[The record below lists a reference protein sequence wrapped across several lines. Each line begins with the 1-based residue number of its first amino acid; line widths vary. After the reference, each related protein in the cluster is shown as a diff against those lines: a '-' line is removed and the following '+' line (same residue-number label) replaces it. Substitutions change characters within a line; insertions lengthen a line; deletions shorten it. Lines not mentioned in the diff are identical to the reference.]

1 MFGVGGEFVEF
12 GSCLS
17 RVWGRVCLE
26 FVEFEVEFVSSFSKN
41 NKNTNI
47 FFSFV
52 LFKKPFL
59 LLHPDHDQS
68 LLRKIRSYWPDI
80 VFLT

>member
-1 MFGVGGEFVEF
+1 MSSLGRVCLEFGVEFV
-12 GSCLS
+12 SSLS
-17 RVWGRVCLE
+17 RVCLE
-26 FVEFEVEFVSSFSKN
+26 FVEFGVEFVSSFSKN